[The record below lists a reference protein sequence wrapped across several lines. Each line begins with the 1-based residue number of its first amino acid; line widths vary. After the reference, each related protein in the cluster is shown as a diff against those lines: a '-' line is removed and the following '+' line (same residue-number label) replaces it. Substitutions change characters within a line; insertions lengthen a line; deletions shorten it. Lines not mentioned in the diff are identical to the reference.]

1 MEKVLH
7 KTLRAVLALVAAV
20 AALATGTITAHA
32 DSGPG
37 LVHGYY
43 VSPIHGTALYNLANR
58 GRRCNRNGWGQP
70 RLLHS
75 VRRSVPAH
83 AGMSPETGGIEPFYL
98 GGFQKQDVIFSRKL
112 RN

>member
-43 VSPIHGTALYNLANR
+43 VSPISMGPHFINSRGAAVGIAAMDGGNPVYCIQFGEVSPRTRRWAL
-58 GRRCNRNGWGQP
+58 
-70 RLLHS
+70 
-75 VRRSVPAH
+75 
-83 AGMSPETGGIEPFYL
+83 
-98 GGFQKQDVIFSRKL
+98 KQDGLNPFTRVDFRSRTL
-112 RN
+112 SFRGN